1 MKKMFSFLGTTP
13 YMECLYFKDDFTS
26 SRTRFIQT
34 ALYEMLKKE
43 GVQID
48 KVYVF
53 VTDEA
58 RRKNYEDYHDKK
70 NDIQYIGLKNVWET
84 KFGNENVELI
94 PVQMEM
100 SLMKELKTLPNESVT
115 SKFEEEQWDLFNK
128 IFDII
133 ETDDEIYFDITH
145 SFRSNPV
152 IALIIAHFAKTMKNA
167 KLKRLFYGNFESL
180 GQAREVADIPVE
192 ERRAPIVDITSMM
205 ELLDWTIGVDTF
217 LRTGNPAQIYDLA
230 RDKGRIYQNEPSYR
244 SMRGF
249 SKALHEFNLHVET
262 VRGLE
267 IHEKTSKMLE
277 LYPKLVENKTGM
289 FPQFEKLTTKI
300 DEKLEILA
308 ENEWENMM
316 GTVRWAYEHGLY
328 QQSITLLTEYIVTI
342 VARKYG
348 LDELDVDERILISG
362 LLKQTIREIRTAK
375 ENSSNNRKLK
385 DKKHIDTEKIQ
396 QVIKEFVEQYP
407 EVYPF
412 EGLIDFRN
420 DINHAGMRKES
431 ISATNVRKTI
441 KKYIKELEPFFK
453 RLIAE
458 EKHD

>member
-13 YMECLYFKDDFTS
+13 YIECLYFKDDFTS

-100 SLMKELKTLPNESVT
+100 SLMKELKTLPNESIT

-217 LRTGNPAQIYDLA
+217 LRTGNPAQIFDLA
-230 RDKGRIYQNEPSYR
+230 NDKSRYLHTDP
-244 SMRGF
+244 GF
-249 SKALHEFNLHVET
+249 HAINNFSRALNFLNIHIET
-262 VRGLE
+262 VRGPKINGKITKVLE
-267 IHEKTSKMLE
+267 NYPNLEKHQ
-277 LYPKLVENKTGM
+277 TGV
-289 FPQFEKLTTKI
+289 FPQFEKLTGKI
-300 DEKLEILA
+300 EEKLSHFSDDEVKNALGSVI
-308 ENEWENMM
+308 
-316 GTVRWAYEHGLY
+316 WAFEHGLY
-328 QQSITLLTEYIVTI
+328 QQSITLLEEYII
-342 VARKYG
+342 SIIAKKFG
-348 LDELDVDERILISG
+348 ADELDTDIRMAISQILQQKIKEKS
-362 LLKQTIREIRTAK
+362 KKDNNEK
-375 ENSSNNRKLK
+375 ENKELNLSELEKFLEELIETHPELKAFEKLA
-385 DKKHIDTEKIQ
+385 T
-396 QVIKEFVEQYP
+396 
-407 EVYPF
+407 
-412 EGLIDFRN
+412 LRN
-420 DINHAGMRKES
+420 DVNHAGFRKNHT
-431 ISATNVRKTI
+431 APKTI
-441 KKYIKELEPFFK
+441 IDNIAEYIEELRPFFEQK
-453 RLIAE
+453 I
-458 EKHD
+458 EKN